1 MFCKSCGNEV
11 NDGAAFCPKCGSKI
25 EIPAA
30 MKTSTVDESEF
41 SDNQKTSSA
50 DVSEKKHGKKPGVI
64 IAAASLIAVVAIA
77 LVVVF
82 VIKPKAGSTDETNE
96 IENTYGFHF
105 LIPKEYE
112 VEESHS
118 GNIDYRI
125 NLGDNSYLHI
135 GFEANKTGNQS
146 NWNTPHGL
154 VLCFV
159 DVARDLG
166 NIGVSKDD
174 RLSIDEKYINITD
187 QMTVAGIPAV
197 KAVYKDDRPDGYS
210 GELILWGWCVNSFF
224 GDDTGHI
231 SFVAINNSE
240 YTSVAE
246 RIIDSV
252 TFDKLGFIMRFFGSS
267 AATDV

>member
-1 MFCKSCGNEV
+1 MFCKKCGNEV
-11 NDGAAFCPKCGSKI
+11 NDGAAFCPKCGAKI

-30 MKTSTVDESEF
+30 MKTSTVDESVS
-41 SDNQKTSSA
+41 SDNQKMNSA
-50 DVSEKKHGKKPGVI
+50 DVSEKKHGKKTSIIIGV
-64 IAAASLIAVVAIA
+64 LGLVAVAAIA

-82 VIKPKAGSTDETNE
+82 VIKPKAGSTESFVGDAKTNAGDDETNE

-154 VLCFV
+154 VFCFV

-187 QMTVAGIPAV
+187 QMTVADIPAV

-252 TFDKLGFIMRFFGSS
+252 R
-267 AATDV
+267 